1 MHEGDKE
8 SLALQRMAQQA
19 LDGYINRLRYAL
31 RPFALICA
39 DDGDDYSSLPDNVI
53 IMTEVTA
60 GELREAREALEAWV
74 AADNAGIGDYMR
86 LAEKASRLS
95 GPILEKGGG
104 R

>member
-60 GELREAREALEAWV
+60 GELREAREAWKSAHKELKSGLRSGSYIWADAIRLTAAVLE
-74 AADNAGIGDYMR
+74 G
-86 LAEKASRLS
+86 KT
-95 GPILEKGGG
+95 
-104 R
+104 